1 MSARRLS
8 VLVAIASA
16 VFIGYSFHTGASG
29 VHNVGDAARL
39 ILDYGLKRNSQQ
51 ALTPSGEQQKQKG
64 LTVIGAGFSRT
75 GTKSIERGL
84 QQLGH
89 RVYDIR
95 SMMQHGHTD
104 RWIQA
109 AEDWKVRG
117 DLKQVETLLEEMEA
131 EGYTATLDMPM
142 NLFALAF
149 SELRPKAKVLFSV
162 RDNEEKWIFSFQAFA
177 HIMGPLRSCRPWVWI
192 FPNLD
197 SVMKL
202 LNTIL
207 DFDTEVMVFPTHLS
221 RPLPWFEEIHTNP
234 MDSPEKQ
241 QAWIE
246 MHKKFQ
252 KELKANLP
260 RDRLL
265 VYNVKQGWA
274 PLIPFLGI
282 EDTAL
287 AKEDFPRINDLDTL
301 MLVRKV
307 MDLIAFALPVWIL
320 MLLWILTRVLHAGI
334 RLKMAIDNRKTKVKS
349 E

>member
-1 MSARRLS
+1 VK
-8 VLVAIASA
+8 VLLLN
-16 VFIGYSFHTGASG
+16 FGA
-29 VHNVGDAARL
+29 
-39 ILDYGLKRNSQQ
+39 
-51 ALTPSGEQQKQKG
+51 GEQQKRKG

-75 GTKSIERGL
+75 GTKSIEKGL

-89 RVYDIR
+89 CVYDIR

-117 DLKQVETLLEEMEA
+117 DLKPVETLLEEMEG

-149 SELRPKAKVLFSV
+149 SELRPKAKLLFSV
-162 RDNEEKWIFSFQAFA
+162 RDNEEKWIYSVQTLA
-177 HIMGPLRSCRPWVWI
+177 HIMGPLRSCRPWVW
-192 FPNLD
+192 
-197 SVMKL
+197 K
-202 LNTIL
+202 
-207 DFDTEVMVFPTHLS
+207 
-221 RPLPWFEEIHTNP
+221 EIHTNP
-234 MDSPEKQ
+234 LDSPETE

-252 KELKANLP
+252 RGLKANLP

-282 EDTAL
+282 EDASL
-287 AKEDFPRINDLDTL
+287 AKPDFPKINDLDTL
-301 MLVRKV
+301 MLVRKA
-307 MDLIAFALPVWIL
+307 MDLISFALPVWIL
-320 MLLWILTRVLHAGI
+320 MFLWILIRVLHAGI
-334 RLKMAIDNRKTKVKS
+334 RLKMAIDDRSTKVKS